1 VHRVP
6 AYPAVVPVLL
16 DTTPLRVNASYRRLF
31 TGFTLS
37 GIGAQLAVV
46 AIGLQ
51 VYAISGTSF
60 AVGLVGLF
68 ALVPLVVMGLYGG
81 ALVDAH
87 DRRTVALVSGL
98 VGWAVSIANAA
109 YAWLGHPT
117 LWWLYLVVALQSAA
131 FGVISPARSSIYPRL
146 LDLSMLPAANALN
159 VFATN
164 LYLTVG
170 PLLAGVLVDTGGYRL
185 AYTFDAALF
194 SFAMWGLVRLEP
206 IPPEADP
213 SLDLSSHGAARRRRP
228 GLSSVLDGFRFLGTR
243 PNVRMTFLADFCAM
257 ILAQPRALFPAVAA
271 LAFGGGARTVG
282 LMSAAVAVGSVL
294 AMVFSGR
301 LGGVVR
307 QGLAVVVAVAL
318 WGVSIAGFGVA
329 VAGAGSLVDRGTALW
344 GGAVCLA
351 CAGAADSVSSVFR
364 NTILQSAT
372 PDHLRGRLQGVFIVV
387 VAGGP
392 RLGDLVAGTGA
403 TAYGEAW
410 AAIVGGLLCVAA
422 VGALSAWQRGFLRY
436 DARHPTP

>member
-1 VHRVP
+1 M
-6 AYPAVVPVLL
+6 PVLL
-16 DTTPLRVNASYRRLF
+16 DTTPLRVNPSYRRLF

-51 VYAISGTSF
+51 VYSLSGTSF

-87 DRRTVALVSGL
+87 DRRLVALVAGL
-98 VGWAVSIANAA
+98 VGWTVSIANAA

-131 FGVISPARSSIYPRL
+131 FGVISPARSAIYPRL
-146 LDLSMLPAANALN
+146 LDLSLLPAANALN

-164 LYLTVG
+164 LYLTAG
-170 PLLAGVLVDTGGYRL
+170 PLLAGLLVDAGGYRL

-194 SFAMWGLVRLEP
+194 TFAMWGLLRLEP

-213 SLDLSSHGAARRRRP
+213 DAGPGEARRRP
-228 GLSSVLDGFRFLGTR
+228 GLASVLDGLRFLGTR

-301 LGGVVR
+301 LGAVHR
-307 QGLAVVVAVAL
+307 QGVR
-318 WGVSIAGFGVA
+318 WSCRWPCGGCRSP
-329 VAGAGSLVDRGTALW
+329 GSGWRWPAPAPWWSGGPRCGSARPAWPARGRPTRSAR
-344 GGAVCLA
+344 
-351 CAGAADSVSSVFR
+351 S
-364 NTILQSAT
+364 SAT
-372 PDHLRGRLQGVFIVV
+372 PSCRPPPPTTCAAGCRACSSSWSPVARASATWSPGPVRRPTARRSRRSPAASPAWSRWGR
-387 VAGGP
+387 
-392 RLGDLVAGTGA
+392 
-403 TAYGEAW
+403 
-410 AAIVGGLLCVAA
+410 
-422 VGALSAWQRGFLRY
+422 
-436 DARHPTP
+436 

>member
-1 VHRVP
+1 LCTEAR

-68 ALVPLVVMGLYGG
+68 ALVPLVIMGLYGG

-87 DRRTVALVSGL
+87 DRRLVALVAGL

-159 VFATN
+159 IFATN

-170 PLLAGVLVDTGGYRL
+170 PLLAGVLVDAGGYRL

-194 SFAMWGLVRLEP
+194 TFAMWGLLRLEP
-206 IPPEADP
+206 IPPEVDP
-213 SLDLSSHGAARRRRP
+213 SLGPEAVRRRP
-228 GLSSVLDGFRFLGTR
+228 GLSSVLDGLRFLGTR

-307 QGLAVVVAVAL
+307 QGVAVVVSVAL
-318 WGVSIAGFGVA
+318 WGISITGFGLA
-329 VAGAGSLVDRGTALW
+329 VAGAGSLMERGTALW
-344 GGAVCLA
+344 AGAVCLA

-403 TAYGEAW
+403 TAYGEAL
-410 AAIVGGLLCVAA
+410 AAIVGGLLCVVA